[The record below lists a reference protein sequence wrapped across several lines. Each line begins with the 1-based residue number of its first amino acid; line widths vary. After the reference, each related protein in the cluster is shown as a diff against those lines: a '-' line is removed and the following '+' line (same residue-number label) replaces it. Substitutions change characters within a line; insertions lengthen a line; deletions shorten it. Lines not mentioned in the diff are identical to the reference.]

1 MPSFGH
7 AVVRHSTAD
16 GVHADVALPG
26 GVGDGRHREGGRQP
40 LQDVLVLRHLV
51 ELTVVHVDDRGEG
64 VGLGP
69 VVPVELPTR
78 IHWLTPASGYVI

>member
-7 AVVRHSTAD
+7 AVVRDSTAD
-16 GVHADVALPG
+16 GVHADVALPR
-26 GVGDGRHREGGRQP
+26 GVGDRRHREGRPQP

-51 ELTVVHVDDRGEG
+51 ERTVVHVDDRGEG
-64 VGLGP
+64 VCLGP

-78 IHWLTPASGYVI
+78 IHRPTPARGYVI